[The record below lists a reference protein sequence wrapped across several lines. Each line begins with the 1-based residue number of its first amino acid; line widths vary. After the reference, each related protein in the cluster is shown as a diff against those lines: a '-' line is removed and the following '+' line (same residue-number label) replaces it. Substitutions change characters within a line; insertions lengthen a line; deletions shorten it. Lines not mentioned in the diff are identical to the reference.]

1 MGEGNTY
8 LCKAC
13 ACSSVSVFKSLSN
26 EEHELLSSKLKCNF
40 YKKGDILY
48 REGSRITG
56 CYCVQKGVLKIYKTG
71 IDEKP
76 QIVAFARPGDITGYR
91 SVLSNEVACTTVEA
105 LEDSE
110 ICFIPSEI
118 IFALIKKNSDF
129 ALSLIQLT
137 CKELN
142 QANSYIKDIA
152 QKTVKE
158 RLAETLIMLYET
170 FNVDAEGYITINL
183 TREDLSSIVG
193 TATES
198 VIRILSELKSEGLLE
213 LKGKKIKIL
222 DLKKMRL
229 ISDSIF

>member
-1 MGEGNTY
+1 MIEGGTY
-8 LCKAC
+8 LCKTC
-13 ACSSVSVFKSLSN
+13 TRSSVSVFKSLSN
-26 EEHELLSSKLKCNF
+26 EEHQLLDSKLKCNL

-48 REGSRITG
+48 REGSKITG
-56 CYCVQKGVLKIYKTG
+56 CYCVQKGILKIYKTG
-71 IDEKP
+71 VDEKP

-105 LEDSE
+105 LEESE
-110 ICFIPSEI
+110 VCFISSDV
-118 IFALIKKNSDF
+118 IFSLIKSNSDF
-129 ALSLIQLT
+129 SLSLIQLT

-152 QKTVKE
+152 QKTIRE
-158 RLAETLIMLYET
+158 RLAEILIMLFET
-170 FNVDAEGYITINL
+170 FGTDTERYIMINL

-198 VIRILSELKSEGLLE
+198 VIRILSELKSEGVLE

-222 DLKKMRL
+222 DDKRLRL
-229 ISDSIF
+229 ISESIF